1 MYSPESSDAFREKS
15 CTVICH
21 ERLRYVKSFRC
32 PCKSKICVYKSSTLV
47 LPAYMLESTQPT
59 DNSNGTDISSSFLQA
74 QLELSVAQGVVNTC
88 HGGPKL
94 ASLQKPWGGES
105 RLLSR
110 IRMFPLTGANLQLRV
125 RSILQRVF
133 LCCPFT
139 RFDLGDLLKWSNRFK
154 Y

>member
-1 MYSPESSDAFREKS
+1 M
-15 CTVICH
+15 
-21 ERLRYVKSFRC
+21 
-32 PCKSKICVYKSSTLV
+32 
-47 LPAYMLESTQPT
+47 ESTQPT
-59 DNSNGTDISSSFLQA
+59 DNSDGTDISPSFLQA

-110 IRMFPLTGANLQLRV
+110 IRMFPLTGADLQLRV

-133 LCCPFT
+133 LCCPLT

-154 Y
+154 NCFRWCKPRWCMPYMHLGHKLSSHSARMQETHRMLTT